1 MKTRICPKC
10 GGKDFTLILQG
21 DADSEKKPFWQCDD
35 CLFRFDQDDTDN
47 IDSFDYDQGF
57 NLDEVY
63 DL

>member
-10 GGKDFTLILQG
+10 GGNDFTFNPQG
-21 DADSEKKPFWQCDD
+21 DSLSENKPFWQCDD
-35 CLFRFDQDDTDN
+35 CSNRFNQDDN